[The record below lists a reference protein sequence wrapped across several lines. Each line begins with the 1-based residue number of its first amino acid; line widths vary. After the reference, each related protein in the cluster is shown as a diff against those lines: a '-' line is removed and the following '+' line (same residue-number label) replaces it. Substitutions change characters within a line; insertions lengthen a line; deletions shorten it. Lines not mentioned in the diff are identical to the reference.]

1 MKDIIITPKRL
12 KAELIVLLSAFVI
25 AFCINVYAV
34 IKYGTPWVE
43 VFSQIGY
50 VSILTA
56 ILYAIHWVVR
66 ILVWLVMLAVRAA
79 RK

>member
-1 MKDIIITPKRL
+1 MRDIVITPKRL
-12 KAELIVLLSAFVI
+12 KAELFVLLSVFVI
-25 AFCINVYAV
+25 AFSVNVFAV

-43 VFSQIGY
+43 IFSQIGY

-56 ILYAIHWVVR
+56 ILYAIHWVAR